1 MRNAGVIS
9 VGVKAPIIKEGDNL
23 VDIIVESVLKTTF
36 VSSRMGNVRDPNTI
50 SGWKLDEIKTYDIKD
65 KDVIG
70 ITESVIARSMGQYIS
85 VDDIAE
91 WVIKRFGPAA
101 EIIIDSPIYS
111 RNRFSMI
118 LKGIA
123 RAAKKLYFVMPPF
136 DEVGNPSGVNPFTGV
151 DIQEYYK
158 ELCAGENCE
167 AVFGDSLVTATA
179 TITDNDI
186 NNWPYIYCGLHDYI
200 QWKEK
205 YGDTNHITLAD
216 VCKEFSPDWG
226 VLGTNKST
234 EEKLKLFPSKIVA
247 QKVCDEVK
255 AKIKKITGKD
265 VIVMGYGDGCFH
277 SPCINGVA
285 GTSIWEF
292 ADPVSFLPSSLDEE
306 LLNSCPNE
314 IKVKYLVDNKY
325 TNLSG
330 DKLNEAIQNEISSIK
345 ENLKGKM
352 TQEGCTPRRYGDLLA
367 SLMDLTSGSG
377 SRCTPIVL
385 IQNYFV

>member
-1 MRNAGVIS
+1 MSKGVIS
-9 VGVKAPIIKEGDNL
+9 KGISAPMIKEGDDL
-23 VDIIVESVLKTTF
+23 VKIVVDSVINEVKETVTVPVPVYIDGIRTFKTEEKVTY
-36 VSSRMGNVRDPNTI
+36 
-50 SGWKLDEIKTYDIKD
+50 KLND

-85 VDDIAE
+85 VDDITE
-91 WVIKRFGPAA
+91 WVIKKFGPDC
-101 EIIIDSPIYS
+101 ELFVDSPIYS
-111 RNRFSMI
+111 RNRFAMI

-123 RAAKKLYFVMPPF
+123 RAAKKIYFIMPPF

-151 DIQEYYK
+151 DIQKYYA
-158 ELCAGENCE
+158 EICAGEKCE
-167 AVFGDSLVTATA
+167 SVFYESLYEVTRD
-179 TITDNDI
+179 IDDNYG
-186 NNWPYIYCGLHDYI
+186 WIYCGLHNYNE
-200 QWKEK
+200 WKEK
-205 YGDTNHITLAD
+205 HTGKIATLAD

-234 EEKLKLFPSKIVA
+234 EERLKLFPSKIVA
-247 QKVCDEVK
+247 KKVCDEVK
-255 AKIKKITGKD
+255 AQIKKITGKD
-265 VIVMGYGDGCFH
+265 VIVMGYGDGCFK
-277 SPCINGVA
+277 SPAISGVP

-325 TNLSG
+325 SNLSG
-330 DKLNEAIQNEISSIK
+330 DKLNEAIQADILSVK

-352 TQEGCTPRRYGDLLA
+352 VQEGCTPRRYGDLLA

-377 SRCTPIVL
+377 SRCTPIILV
-385 IQNYFV
+385 QHYFE

>member
-1 MRNAGVIS
+1 MSKGVIS
-9 VGVKAPIIKEGDNL
+9 RGITAPMIKEGDNV
-23 VDIIVESVLKTTF
+23 VDIVVDSILKETIIGQRLVQPSPNVKGLVSVPGKY
-36 VSSRMGNVRDPNTI
+36 
-50 SGWKLDEIKTYDIKD
+50 TYDLNH

-70 ITESVIARSMGQYIS
+70 ITESVIARAAGQYVT
-85 VDDIAE
+85 VDDIAT
-91 WVIKRFGPAA
+91 WVIKRFGPGA

-118 LKGIA
+118 LKDIA
-123 RAAKKLYFVMPPF
+123 RAAKKLYFVMPPV

-151 DIQEYYK
+151 NIQDYYK
-158 ELCAGENCE
+158 QICDNENCE
-167 AVFGDSLVTATA
+167 SVFGDQLYTATA
-179 TITDNDI
+179 SITDNEI
-186 NNWPYIYCGLHDYI
+186 NKWPYIYCGLHDYAK
-200 QWKEK
+200 WKK
-205 YGDTNHITLAD
+205 QFGNATHITLAD
-216 VCKEFSPDWG
+216 ICSDVSPDWG
-226 VLGTNKST
+226 LLGTNKST
-234 EEKLKLFPSKIVA
+234 EERLKLFPSKKVA

-255 AKIKKITGKD
+255 VQIKKITGKD

-277 SPCINGVA
+277 SPSINGIS

-325 TNLSG
+325 ANLSG
-330 DKLNEAIQNEISSIK
+330 DRLNEAIQNEISSVK

-377 SRCTPIVL
+377 SKCTPIVL